1 MIEKEIYC
9 YTMASRR
16 GILVNCIVPSA
27 AACIYR
33 TPKIPKF
40 SPNVSFPNLRPIAL
54 SIGT

>member
-1 MIEKEIYC
+1 
-9 YTMASRR
+9 MASRT

-27 AACIYR
+27 AACIYS